1 MTFSPSES
9 PAIPIF
15 YKSFPVLKR
24 FTYASFIYAY
34 SRAAMYVISSFGI
47 VYLTERFNNLGLLMI
62 VIPIIIGYSLGIS
75 PFKKLEVEAGNYY

>member
-34 SRAAMYVISSFGI
+34 SRAMYVISSFGL

-75 PFKKLEVEAGNYY
+75 PFKN